1 MSESLSQIA
10 RREKLALDEQRRQKH
25 LSIAQALLDPAQSVA
40 IIDSAWEQV
49 HLWRSRQ
56 LCSACYI
63 EAWEKLLR
71 DPKKAAEV
79 LKAKDP
85 WAVQLRQ
92 NSPFVGSIRR
102 LSI

>member
-25 LSIAQALLDPAQSVA
+25 LPIARALLDPAQSVA
-40 IIDSAWEQV
+40 IIDSALEQV
-49 HLWRSRQ
+49 RLWRSRQ
-56 LCSACYI
+56 LCSVCYI
-63 EAWEKLLR
+63 EAWEMLLK
-71 DPKKAAEV
+71 DPEKTAEL

-92 NSPFVGSIRR
+92 NSPFVIAIRR
-102 LSI
+102 LV